1 MFWVITGGMAASFHL
16 RPDGTAGR
24 ADPSIL
30 RLLGRGEFHL
40 VASIIKPNFH
50 TCVVELWF
58 LMDPHESLWSKQCT
72 ITLPTTRDVYESFGK
87 PLQVLEDG
95 KIVVWI
101 WKYHPKYC
109 GVPWV
114 YDPKT
119 ETFTDG
125 AATRVRH
132 AVGGVYTGSL
142 LRTVGALV

>member
-1 MFWVITGGMAASFHL
+1 LVEVNGY
-16 RPDGTAGR
+16 
-24 ADPSIL
+24 
-30 RLLGRGEFHL
+30 L
-40 VASIIKPNFH
+40 VASINKPGRG
-50 TCVVELWF
+50 TRVVELWF
-58 LMDPHESLWSKQCT
+58 FMDPHKPLWTKRYT
-72 ITLPTTRDVYESFGK
+72 ITLPTAIYVYQSFGK

-109 GVPWV
+109 GVPLV